1 MKQIRA
7 LMAGATV
14 ALLPCIF
21 QPSLAVTFG
30 QTAVRQ
36 DKLIAIAVPHAS
48 GYYSL
53 IVLEQLSDKKPCWRE
68 SGSKP
73 TQVEPLLVNFNFTGI
88 CGRSTDS
95 NGYSLRVAG
104 QDLGITH
111 RLSLQKR
118 DDDLVLLGMPSS
130 EKSKPIEVG
139 RTHGIRPG
147 FLKIDLSPGWQ
158 FAKRTYSGKT
168 LGHVYLSRGTQA
180 PIYQAQQQSSG
191 KPPDNKLPDEKLP
204 DSKLSNSK
212 PPDSKTVDDK
222 NLDNSKDS
230 KRLPVKSQPSSKSV
244 EIVVKPTQPDLFPGK
259 PIQPSA
265 TPASATPAQNRRQQA
280 ASSAQTRQ
288 VTPHVTQQVT
298 PPTPSLPHRQTLSS
312 RSSRI
317 IPIQLTRSKP
327 IPSQLPVQP
336 SVQPSV
342 AKPSNKLYQVMVVAT
357 DSAQQDKVRDKMPN
371 AFRTS
376 YKGKTVMQVG
386 LFSDR
391 GKAESLQIDLKR
403 EGFKVLLTQKKVGKT
418 AALIESEGR
427 AIATNAST
435 EIGTSYDI
443 GTSTELGAIT
453 VPTADAPIG
462 NVKGAKDVYEP
473 QGYLIKASALPPPPS
488 PNATESRYRVIVPA
502 QSDNQKTK
510 IRSLVPDAFQVRYKG
525 QSVMQVGSF
534 ASMEEAS
541 PVMRLME
548 QHGFTPLT
556 DSI

>member
-7 LMAGATV
+7 LMAGASV

-21 QPSLAVTFG
+21 QPSFAVTFG
-30 QTAVRQ
+30 QTAVNQ

-104 QDLGITH
+104 QDLGMTH

-168 LGHVYLSRGTQA
+168 LGHVYLSRGTPA

-191 KPPDNKLPDEKLP
+191 KPPDNKLSDEKLP
-204 DSKLSNSK
+204 DSK
-212 PPDSKTVDDK
+212 PPDSKTSDDK
-222 NLDNSKDS
+222 NSDDNKES
-230 KRLPVKSQPSSKSV
+230 KRLPVKSKPSSKPA
-244 EIVVKPTQPDLFPGK
+244 EIADKPTQPDLFSGK
-259 PIQPSA
+259 PTQPSA
-265 TPASATPAQNRRQQA
+265 TPASATPEQNRRRQA
-280 ASSAQTRQ
+280 TSSAQVNPQ
-288 VTPHVTQQVT
+288 VN
-298 PPTPSLPHRQTLSS
+298 PPTPSLPRRQTLSS

-317 IPIQLTRSKP
+317 IPIQPTRSKP

-336 SVQPSV
+336 PVQPSG
-342 AKPSNKLYQVMVVAT
+342 AKPSDKLYQVMVVAT
-357 DSAQQDKVRDKMPN
+357 DSAQQDRVRDKMPN

-376 YKGKTVMQVG
+376 YKGETVMQVG

-391 GKAESLQIDLKR
+391 GKAESLQTDLKR
-403 EGFKVLLTQKKVGKT
+403 DGFKVLLTQKKVGKT
-418 AALIESEGR
+418 AVLIESEGR

-435 EIGTSYDI
+435 EIGTSYDT

-453 VPTADAPIG
+453 VPSADAPIG

-473 QGYLIKASALPPPPS
+473 QGYLVKASALPPPPS
-488 PNATESRYRVIVPA
+488 PNATASRYRVIVPA
-502 QSDNQKTK
+502 QSDSQKTK
-510 IRSLVPDAFQVRYKG
+510 IRSLVPDAFQVRHKG

-534 ASMEEAS
+534 ASLEEAS
-541 PVMRLME
+541 PVLRLME